1 MIYSASEYD
10 FYAVVIFDR
19 NCDSRGRR
27 SFFHLAF
34 AMRWR
39 DFLLSDRSW
48 AEKSLCEHVS
58 QKQRRDNERT
68 EILLARKRAHSHAT
82 VKLKQHCNSLQRNSI
97 NYFQNLKCWWF
108 EIKRNIIKQR
118 LFFKIFEYE
127 DKKLNKKIKLCDPSL
142 TALENYC
149 KSLSLVQD
157 SSYFNWRCFKN
168 IHNYINQCNYW
179 NLKKYFNIELEKM
192 FYLTDFY

>member
-82 VKLKQHCNSLQRNSI
+82 VKLKQHCNSLQRNGIGI

-118 LFFKIFEYE
+118 FFFKF
-127 DKKLNKKIKLCDPSL
+127 LNMRI
-142 TALENYC
+142 
-149 KSLSLVQD
+149 KSLIK
-157 SSYFNWRCFKN
+157 R
-168 IHNYINQCNYW
+168 
-179 NLKKYFNIELEKM
+179 
-192 FYLTDFY
+192 